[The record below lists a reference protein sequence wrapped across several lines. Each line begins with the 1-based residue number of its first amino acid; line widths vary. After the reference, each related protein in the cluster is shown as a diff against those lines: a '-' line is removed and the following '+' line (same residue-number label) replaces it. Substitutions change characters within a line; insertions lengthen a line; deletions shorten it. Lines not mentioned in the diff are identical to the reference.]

1 MNMMPLKWEGM
12 KRCIEFW
19 VMVMRMNEDRLL
31 KVVMLEA
38 LERGRKVKWVQ
49 NLKQSLEM
57 FGWGAIYLCGRPLR
71 FVNGRGEEGSDGCGL
86 EGSKEW
92 MEEGGTEAP

>member
-1 MNMMPLKWEGM
+1 MGA
-12 KRCIEFW
+12 EF
-19 VMVMRMNEDRLL
+19 
-31 KVVMLEA
+31 EA
-38 LERGRKVKWVQ
+38 ESGDVW
-49 NLKQSLEM
+49 M
-57 FGWGAIYLCGRPLR
+57 GGYLCGRPPR